1 MRVIKLEETK
11 STNTYSKEN
20 LTLLEDK
27 TVVHAL
33 RQTNGRGRLNRT
45 WVDLGENNLFFS
57 IVLKPSTDFKAVYS
71 NLTQYAS
78 VILCRIFENYGLNP
92 KVKWPNDVMIDG
104 QRKICGILCETVIEN
119 SELKGIILGI
129 GINLNASKEDVDNIP
144 DRIVTALNLETGA
157 SVNPD
162 AFLNEFLTEFFKTY
176 DEFLSKGFDF
186 IMNDYLKRNCFLEKD
201 LSVQVLNEVKSGYAK
216 GINDNGELILQTED
230 NKDLILNI
238 GDIL

>member
-11 STNTYSKEN
+11 STNTYSKGH
-20 LTLLEDK
+20 LTLLDDK
-27 TVVHAL
+27 TVVQSL
-33 RQTNGRGRLNRT
+33 RQTHGRGRLNRT

-57 IVLKPSTDFKAVYS
+57 IVLKPSADFKAVYS
-71 NLTQYAS
+71 NLTQYVS
-78 VILCRIFENYGLNP
+78 VILCKIFENYGLNP

-129 GINLNASKEDVDNIP
+129 GINLNASKEDVENIP
-144 DRIVTALNLETGA
+144 DRVVTALNLETGA

-162 AFLNEFLTEFFKTY
+162 AFLNEFLSEFFKTY

-201 LSVQVLNEVKSGYAK
+201 LSVQVLNDVKSGYAK
-216 GINDNGELILQTED
+216 GINDNGELILQTAD

>member
-1 MRVIKLEETK
+1 MRVIRLEETK

-33 RQTNGRGRLNRT
+33 RQTHGRGRLNRT

-119 SELKGIILGI
+119 NELNGIILGI
-129 GINLNASKEDVDNIP
+129 GINLNASKKDVDNIP

-162 AFLNEFLTEFFKTY
+162 VFLNEFLTEFFKTY

>member
-33 RQTNGRGRLNRT
+33 RQTHGRGRLNRT

-78 VILCRIFENYGLNP
+78 VILCKIFEN
-92 KVKWPNDVMIDG
+92 
-104 QRKICGILCETVIEN
+104 CGFQ
-119 SELKGIILGI
+119 
-129 GINLNASKEDVDNIP
+129 
-144 DRIVTALNLETGA
+144 TGA
-157 SVNPD
+157 GATRTV
-162 AFLNEFLTEFFKTY
+162 TEPRIRRKQGRY
-176 DEFLSKGFDF
+176 RLSCQRMIFDC
-186 IMNDYLKRNCFLEKD
+186 DVSC
-201 LSVQVLNEVKSGYAK
+201 
-216 GINDNGELILQTED
+216 
-230 NKDLILNI
+230 
-238 GDIL
+238 

>member
-11 STNTYSKEN
+11 STNTYSKES

>member
-33 RQTNGRGRLNRT
+33 RQTHGRGRLNRT

-71 NLTQYAS
+71 NLTQYTS

-119 SELKGIILGI
+119 NELKGIILGI

-157 SVNPD
+157 NVNPD

-176 DEFLSKGFDF
+176 DEFLSKGFEEF
-186 IMNDYLKRNCFLEKD
+186 LASENLK
-201 LSVQVLNEVKSGYAK
+201 
-216 GINDNGELILQTED
+216 
-230 NKDLILNI
+230 
-238 GDIL
+238 

>member
-11 STNTYSKEN
+11 STNTYSKEH
-20 LTLLEDK
+20 LTLLEDR

-33 RQTNGRGRLNRT
+33 HQTHGRGRLNRT
-45 WVDLGENNLFFS
+45 WVDLGDNNLFFS
-57 IVLKPSTDFKAVYS
+57 IVLKPSGNFKAVYS

-78 VILCRIFENYGLNP
+78 VILCKIFENYGLNP

-119 SELKGIILGI
+119 NELKGIILGI
-129 GINLNASKEDVDNIP
+129 GINLNASKEDVENIP
-144 DRIVTALNLETGA
+144 DRVVTALNLETGA

-162 AFLNEFLTEFFKTY
+162 VFLNEFLTEFFKTY
-176 DEFLSKGFDF
+176 DEFLSKGFEY

-201 LSVQVLNEVKSGYAK
+201 LSVQVLNDVKSGYAK
-216 GINDNGELILQTED
+216 GINDNGELILRTAD

>member
-20 LTLLEDK
+20 LALLEDK

-33 RQTNGRGRLNRT
+33 RQTQGRGRLNRT

-57 IVLKPSTDFKAVYS
+57 IVLKPSADFKSVYS

-78 VILCRIFENYGLNP
+78 VILCKIFENYGLNP

-104 QRKICGILCETVIEN
+104 KRKICGILCETVIEN
-119 SELKGIILGI
+119 NELKGIILGI
-129 GINLNASKEDVDNIP
+129 GINLNATKEGVENIP
-144 DRIVTALNLETGA
+144 DRIVTALNLEIG
-157 SVNPD
+157 SNVNPE

-176 DEFLSKGFDF
+176 DKFLIKGFDY

-216 GINDNGELILQTED
+216 GINNNGELILQTDD

>member
-57 IVLKPSTDFKAVYS
+57 IVLKPSTGFKAVYS
-71 NLTQYAS
+71 NLTQYTS
-78 VILCRIFENYGLNP
+78 VILCKIFENYGLNP

>member
-11 STNTYSKEN
+11 STNTYSKEHI
-20 LTLLEDK
+20 TLLEDK

-33 RQTNGRGRLNRT
+33 RQTQGRGRLNRV
-45 WVDLGENNLFFS
+45 WIDLGENNLFFS
-57 IVLKPSTDFKAVYS
+57 IVLKPSNSFKPVYS

-78 VILCRIFENYGLNP
+78 IILCKIFENYGLNP

-104 QRKICGILCETVIEN
+104 KRKICGILCETVIEN
-119 SELKGIILGI
+119 NELKGIVLGI
-129 GINLNASKEDVDNIP
+129 GVNLNATQKDVENIP
-144 DRIVTALNLETGA
+144 DRTVTALNLEIGK
-157 SVNPD
+157 SVNSEV
-162 AFLNEFLTEFFKTY
+162 FLNEFLTEFFKDY
-176 DEFLSKGFDF
+176 DEFLSKGFEY

-201 LSVQVLNEVKSGYAK
+201 LSVQILNSIKSGYAK
-216 GINDNGELILQTED
+216 GINNNGELILQTND

>member
-20 LTLLEDK
+20 LALLEDK

-71 NLTQYAS
+71 NLTQYTS
-78 VILCRIFENYGLNP
+78 VILCKIFENYGLNP

>member
-33 RQTNGRGRLNRT
+33 RQTHGRGRLNRT

-78 VILCRIFENYGLNP
+78 VILCKIFENYGLNP

-119 SELKGIILGI
+119 NELKGIILGI
-129 GINLNASKEDVDNIP
+129 GINLNASKKDVENIP
-144 DRIVTALNLETGA
+144 DRVVTALNLETGA

-176 DEFLSKGFDF
+176 DEFLSNGFDF

-216 GINDNGELILQTED
+216 GINNNGELILQTED

>member
-11 STNTYSKEN
+11 STNTYSKEH

-27 TVVHAL
+27 SVVHAL
-33 RQTNGRGRLNRT
+33 RQTAGRGRLNRS

-57 IVLKPSTDFKAVYS
+57 IVLKPSKTFKPVYS

-78 VILCRIFENYGLNP
+78 IILCKIFENYGLNP

-104 QRKICGILCETVIEN
+104 SRKISGILCETVIEN
-119 SELKGIILGI
+119 NELKGIVLGV
-129 GINLNASKEDVDNIP
+129 GINLNASKKDVENIP
-144 DRIVTALNLETGA
+144 DKTVTALNLEINK
-157 SVNPD
+157 SVNSEV
-162 AFLNEFLTEFFKTY
+162 FLNEFLTEFFKNY
-176 DEFLSKGFDF
+176 DEFLSKGFEY

-201 LSVQVLNEVKSGYAK
+201 LSVQVLNSIKTGFAKSVNNK
-216 GINDNGELILQTED
+216 GELILQTSDKKE
-230 NKDLILNI
+230 LILNI

>member
-11 STNTYSKEN
+11 STNTYAKEH
-20 LTLLEDK
+20 LTLLDDRS
-27 TVVHAL
+27 VVHAL
-33 RQTNGRGRLNRT
+33 RQTHGRGRLNRT

-57 IVLKPSTDFKAVYS
+57 IVLKPLNNFKPVYS
-71 NLTQYAS
+71 NITQYAS

-104 QRKICGILCETVIEN
+104 KRKICGILCETVIEN
-119 SELKGIILGI
+119 NELKGIILGI
-129 GINLNASKEDVDNIP
+129 GINLNASKKDVENVP
-144 DRIVTALNLETGA
+144 DRIVTALNLETGK

-162 AFLNEFLTEFFKTY
+162 AFLNEFLKEFFKTY
-176 DEFLSKGFDF
+176 DEFLSKGFDY

-201 LSVQVLNEVKSGYAK
+201 LSVQVLNEIKSGYAK
-216 GINDNGELILQTED
+216 GVNNNGELILQTEN
-230 NKDLILNI
+230 NKELILNI